1 MNFLLHRHLAFAA
14 LGSEAAGIGAML
26 PDLWR
31 MADRRVRPAPAALA
45 AEALGDADDATRD
58 VMRGIEHHL
67 EADLWFHDADV
78 FTLGERATAAALRGA
93 GTSAKKLTLFAH
105 PLWEMCLDG
114 ALVRRLG
121 AEVVR
126 AAVERGFSLAAHAI
140 RRAAH
145 AHHFAH
151 VESRSDR
158 AATTPLVSADPDAE
172 PDAASDPADAL
183 HARMEWIAAELSRG
197 PWIEGYS
204 RPEGLVRG
212 LAGMRRRF
220 ALPPFSDEERDR
232 LTAAIAPLAGRA
244 DAAVEEILARPPS
257 APSAPSAPPAPSAP
271 GTAINR

>member
-1 MNFLLHRHLAFAA
+1 MNFLLHRHLCHAA

-31 MADRRVRPAPAALA
+31 MADRRVRTAPPHVA
-45 AEALGDADDATRD
+45 AEALGEADDATRE

-114 ALVRRLG
+114 ALVRRFG
-121 AEVVR
+121 AVAVR
-126 AAVERGFSLAAHAI
+126 ALVARGFEEAAGAMRRAVE
-140 RRAAH
+140 

-151 VESRSDR
+151 
-158 AATTPLVSADPDAE
+158 AE
-172 PDAASDPADAL
+172 DAAGHRDEV
-183 HARMEWIAAELSRG
+183 HARMDWICEELSRG

-204 RPEGLVRG
+204 RPDGLVRG

-220 ALPPFSDEERDR
+220 GLAPFAEDERAR
-232 LTAAIAPLAGRA
+232 LADAIATLTERA
-244 DAAVEEILARPPS
+244 DAALVEILAGS
-257 APSAPSAPPAPSAP
+257 P
-271 GTAINR
+271 GAAAR